1 MTFPIHKLQAIFG
14 DNLQENVRLS
24 NYTTSRIGGPVLGLL
39 SINTLK
45 DLSFAA
51 NSLWSLDVPFRIIGS
66 GSNILVSDKGY
77 EGIIL
82 VNHCHNIKIQSQDD
96 RPCIYA
102 ESGANFSNIARQSA
116 LRGLTGLEWAIHI
129 PGSIGGAL
137 YGNAGAFGN
146 DVSHWLRSAQV
157 LFKEQ
162 GEKTLTSEQFG
173 FTYRSSAFKR
183 EHSEAVILSA
193 TFNANHSTREESWK
207 ILGEYTEKR
216 QATQPLGASI
226 GSTFKNPPGNYAG
239 RLIEAVGL
247 KGHAEGHA
255 HFSQMHANFIVNDG
269 NSSAH
274 EYLTLIKL
282 AQTKVKEQFGID
294 LELEIELLGEFEDE

>member
-1 MTFPIHKLQAIFG
+1 MTFPIRKLQAIFG

-24 NYTTSRIGGPVLGLL
+24 NYTTSRIGGPVPGLL
-39 SINTLK
+39 SVNTLK
-45 DLSFAA
+45 DLSFAT

-82 VNHCHNIKIQSQDD
+82 VNRCHNIKIQSQDE
-96 RPCIYA
+96 RPSIYA

-116 LRGLTGLEWAIHI
+116 LRGLTGMEWSSNI

-162 GEKTLTSEQFG
+162 GEKTFTSEQFG

-183 EHSEAVILSA
+183 EHSEVVILSA
-193 TFNANHSTREESWK
+193 VFNANHSTREESWK

-216 QATQPLGASI
+216 QATQPAGASI

-274 EYLTLIKL
+274 EYLSLIKL

>member
-51 NSLWSLDVPFRIIGS
+51 NSLWGLDVPFRIIGS

-82 VNHCHNIKIQSQDD
+82 VNRCHNIKIQSQDEQ
-96 RPCIYA
+96 PSIYA

-129 PGSIGGAL
+129 PGSTGGAL

-146 DVSHWLRSAQV
+146 DVSHWLHSAQV

-183 EHSEAVILSA
+183 EHSEVVILSA

-216 QATQPLGASI
+216 QATQPAGDSI

-247 KGHAEGHA
+247 KGRAEGHA

>member
-1 MTFPIHKLQAIFG
+1 MTFPIRKLQAIFG

-24 NYTTSRIGGPVLGLL
+24 NYTTSRIGGPVPGLL
-39 SINTLK
+39 SVNTLK
-45 DLSFAA
+45 DLSFAT

-82 VNHCHNIKIQSQDD
+82 VNRCHNIKIQSQDE
-96 RPCIYA
+96 RPSIYA

-116 LRGLTGLEWAIHI
+116 LRGLTGMEWSSNI

-162 GEKTLTSEQFG
+162 GEKTFTSEQFG

-183 EHSEAVILSA
+183 EHSEVVILSA
-193 TFNANHSTREESWK
+193 VFNANHSTREESWK
-207 ILGEYTEKR
+207 ILREYTEKR
-216 QATQPLGASI
+216 QATQPAGASI

-274 EYLTLIKL
+274 EYLSLIKL